1 MVYLVSYI
9 AQIHNDG
16 ITISFREN
24 PAVRSSPVNE
34 DSLIS
39 SMNNR
44 KKSKDNLSNDSL
56 NNDVP

>member
-1 MVYLVSYI
+1 MVYIV
-9 AQIHNDG
+9 QIRNDG
-16 ITISFREN
+16 ITIRES
-24 PAVRSSPVNE
+24 SSPVNE

-44 KKSKDNLSNDSL
+44 KRCEDNDSL

>member
-9 AQIHNDG
+9 AQIRNDG

-24 PAVRSSPVNE
+24 PAVWSSPVNE